1 MKEWIYSRYA
11 VYETLRARRRQVFSL
26 LVAEGAQEKG
36 RLAEIQRMAAEFRVR
51 PERVNR
57 ARLDNLASGHQG
69 VALEVEPYPYANLV
83 DILELAADRREDP
96 FILILDTLQDP
107 QNLATLLRTAEIC
120 GVHGVLLPLRHTVSV
135 TPAVVNASSGAS
147 EHLLIAQA
155 NLAQAIAELKE
166 RGVWVAGLEGSPES
180 QDIETFRMNG
190 PLALVVGSEGDGM
203 RLLVRKSCD
212 VLVRLEM
219 VGQIE
224 SLNAAVA
231 GSIALYLARQA
242 RILKRA

>member
-1 MKEWIYSRYA
+1 MKEWIYSRNA

-26 LVAEGAQEKG
+26 LVADGAQEKG
-36 RLAEIQRMAAEFRVR
+36 RLAEIQRMAAEFKVR
-51 PERVNR
+51 PERVTR

-69 VALEVEPYPYANLV
+69 VALEVETYPYANLV

-155 NLAQAIAELKE
+155 NLAQAIADLKE
-166 RGVWVAGLEGSPES
+166 RGVWVAGLEGGAEA

-203 RLLVRKSCD
+203 RDLVRKSCD
-212 VLVRLEM
+212 VLLRM
-219 VGQIE
+219 QMKGKIE
-224 SLNAAVA
+224 SMNAAVA
-231 GSIALYLARQA
+231 GSIAIYLAMQA
-242 RILKRA
+242 RTHHLP

>member
-1 MKEWIYSRYA
+1 MKEWIYSRNA
-11 VYETLRARRRQVFSL
+11 VYEALRAGRRQAFNL

-36 RLAEIQRMAAEFRVR
+36 RLAEIQRMAAAAHVRVD
-51 PERVNR
+51 RVTR
-57 ARLDNLASGHQG
+57 TRLDNIASGHQG

-83 DILELAADRREDP
+83 DILELAADRREAP

-107 QNLATLLRTAEIC
+107 QNLATLLRTAEVS

-155 NLAQAIAELKE
+155 NLAQAIDELKE
-166 RGVWVAGLEGSPES
+166 RNVWVAGLEGGAEAQEIGS
-180 QDIETFRMNG
+180 FRLDG
-190 PLALVVGSEGDGM
+190 SLALVVGSEGDGM
-203 RLLVRKSCD
+203 RDLVRKSCD
-212 VLVRLEM
+212 VLLSLPM
-219 VGQIE
+219 KGKIE

-231 GSIALYLARQA
+231 GSIALYLAMQA
-242 RILKRA
+242 RTSR